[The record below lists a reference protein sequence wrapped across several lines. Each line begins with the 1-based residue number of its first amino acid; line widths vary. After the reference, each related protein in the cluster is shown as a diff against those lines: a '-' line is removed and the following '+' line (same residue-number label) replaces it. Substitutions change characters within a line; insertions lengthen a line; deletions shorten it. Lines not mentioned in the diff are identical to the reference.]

1 MRDKIHEHSE
11 GQGPWRGGQVGHGP
25 WGGGQ
30 HGPHAR
36 GRRSGHG
43 PNRDWQDFFG
53 GEGGWPFGDRFGGL
67 GGPGAGRERLE
78 RGLLRHVILSVLKDG
93 PKHGYEI
100 IKHLEEHTRGRYSP
114 SPGTLYPTLQYLE
127 DLGLVRS
134 DQEADKRVYHLTESG
149 QAELNKQSTMVEG
162 FWSRFQDRTPPGANL
177 HELKFAGDALKD
189 LLRTVGS
196 GLRSGTFA
204 QDTES
209 VRKIRQSLERCQNE
223 VREIIAGSAT
233 HSGDRTSPEH
243 AEPRTAAEPRPNDE
257 RYL

>member
-1 MRDKIHEHSE
+1 MKDNIHEHE
-11 GQGPWRGGQVGHGP
+11 HRHRPGHGP
-25 WGGGQ
+25 WWGGRAEHSPEG
-30 HGPHAR
+30 R
-36 GRRSGHG
+36 GRRPG
-43 PNRDWQDFFG
+43 PGADRGRQDFFG
-53 GEGGWPFGDRFGGL
+53 GEGGWPFGGRFGGP
-67 GGPGAGRERLE
+67 GGPGGGRERLE

-100 IKHLEEHTRGRYSP
+100 IKRLEERTQGRYSP

-149 QAELNKQSTMVEG
+149 QAELDKQSSLVEG

-189 LLRTVGS
+189 LLRTVG
-196 GLRSGTFA
+196 GGFRSGAFA
-204 QDTES
+204 EDTER
-209 VRKIRQSLERCQNE
+209 VRKIRQALERCQSE
-223 VREIIAGSAT
+223 VREIIAGSTALAT
-233 HSGDRTSPEH
+233 DRPSSDRD
-243 AEPRTAAEPRPNDE
+243 EPQAQDEPRPNDE